1 MTKIKS
7 IEDLKKIREKTKD
20 MINLRVDNEEKTR
33 IVVGLGTCGIA
44 AGARNVMISILE
56 ELKKRNIDNAVVTE
70 TGCIGLCQYE
80 PLVEVIKPGQP
91 KVTYIKVTPEK
102 AKEIVVKHVINNQ
115 IIQDMVIPNI

>member
-56 ELKKRNIDNAVVTE
+56 ELKKRNIDTAVVTE